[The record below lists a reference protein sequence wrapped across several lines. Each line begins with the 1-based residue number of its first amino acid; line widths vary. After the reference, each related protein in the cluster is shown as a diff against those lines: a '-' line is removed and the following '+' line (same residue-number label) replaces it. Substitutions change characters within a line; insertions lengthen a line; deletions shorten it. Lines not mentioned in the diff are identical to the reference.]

1 MEVDRSNYEIWLI
14 DWNDGNLSSLQI
26 EQLKLFM
33 NENPDLIEEFSDFN
47 SMNLSPSGLSF
58 SNKEHLK
65 KSPSDISRSQF
76 EYLCAAY
83 LENDLSAIQR
93 TELNEIIDMYPDKKK
108 TFDLIRKTK
117 LVPPKISYKHKALL
131 LKRTAIQ
138 NVIRFSVIGLSAAAT
153 VALLVIAYS
162 VIAGNTMLRN
172 NRSAKNIASDSIYQ
186 KPFLVVAP
194 ERIIKESISVPAEQ
208 IKERSLANVN
218 RNEPVKSHSD
228 LITDLSDDSLVRKN
242 SDLQITVNKIPVY
255 TRIDLKKEINSNTL
269 VASNTTIYI
278 PEAEDNR
285 SDFGRFISKTFRE
298 KLLKEKT
305 PPDSPLKG
313 YEIAEAGV
321 TGLNKLFGWE
331 MALDKKNDQN
341 GQLKSVYF
349 SSRIIKFNAPIK
361 KSESSQ

>member
-1 MEVDRSNYEIWLI
+1 MEIDRSNYEIWLI
-14 DWNDGNLSSLQI
+14 DWNDGNLNSLQI
-26 EQLKLFM
+26 DQLKLFLS
-33 NENPDLIEEFSDFN
+33 ENPDLREEFNDFN
-47 SMNLSPSGLSF
+47 SMNLSPTALFF
-58 SNKEHLK
+58 SNKENLK

-108 TFDLIRKTK
+108 TLDLIRKTR
-117 LVPPKISYKHKALL
+117 LIPPKISYKHKALL

-138 NVIRFSVIGLSAAAT
+138 NVIRFTVIGLSAAAT

-162 VIAGNTMLRN
+162 VIPGNARLRN
-172 NRSAKNIASDSIYQ
+172 NRSAKNISSDSIYQ

-208 IKERSLANVN
+208 IKVRSLAKVN

-228 LITDLSDDSLVRKN
+228 LITDLSDDSPVRKN
-242 SDLQITVNKIPVY
+242 NDLQITINKIPVY
-255 TRIDLKKEINSNTL
+255 ARIDLKKEIISNTL

-305 PPDSPLKG
+305 PADSPLKG

-349 SSRIIKFNAPIK
+349 SSRILKFNAPVK